1 MLYVGSWKLNVRS
14 SKFNAEIREVMTL
27 MREDETAAPVPPYAD
42 HVGLWANELMAWA
55 PDVIFDAHVHL
66 GPPEVMGTIRPER
79 LQLPLSTFTSLTWEQ
94 LNDVYRRLYRGKRVA
109 GLIAFGFPLRE
120 VNIEAA
126 NRYII
131 GLMKDEP
138 KLKGFLLAHP
148 TDLRPTRAVFDEA
161 LDQGVRFSGVKPYFD
176 LLGRDV
182 FKTAMPEFIPD
193 ALLEFMNRERLIL
206 MLHTSG
212 IGMGE
217 ISNQAYIRSVME
229 RFPQIRIILAHMGRY
244 LELWQFH
251 SFCDSGLLEY
261 PMLYLEMSSASLA
274 EVYGRVLSEPKM
286 HDRIL
291 FGSDLP
297 FGLITGVEA
306 WSETHG
312 AIFVTRDRYPWTDP
326 ILQKSAPLN
335 PNSLT
340 YNTYHTI
347 KALKDALQSMP
358 FPPEQVEAIRQGVFF
373 GNASA
378 LFG

>member
-1 MLYVGSWKLNVRS
+1 MGD
-14 SKFNAEIREVMTL
+14 
-27 MREDETAAPVPPYAD
+27 DERAAAFPPYAD
-42 HVGLWANELMAWA
+42 HVGLWADELMAWV

-66 GPPEVMGTIRPER
+66 GPPEVMGKISPER
-79 LQLPLSTFTSLTWEQ
+79 LQLPLSTFCSLTWKQ
-94 LNDVYRRLYRGKRVA
+94 VQDAYRKLYRGKRVA

-120 VNIEAA
+120 VNIEEA

-131 GLMKDEP
+131 SLMKDEP

-148 TDLRPTRAVFDEA
+148 NDLRPTRAVFDEA

-176 LLGRDV
+176 LLGKDV
-182 FKTAMPEFIPD
+182 FETAMPEFIPE

-217 ISNQAYIRSVME
+217 TRNQDYVHSVME

-244 LELWQFH
+244 LELGHFLG
-251 SFCDSGLLEY
+251 FCDSGLLDY
-261 PMLYLEMSSASLA
+261 PMLYLEMSSASLT

-306 WSETHG
+306 WSERHG
-312 AIFVTRDRYPWTDP
+312 AIFVTRDRYPWSDP
-326 ILQKSAPLN
+326 ILQKRAPIS
-335 PNSLT
+335 PNRLT

-358 FPPEQVEAIRQGVFF
+358 FPADQLEAIKEGVFF
-373 GNASA
+373 GNANA
-378 LFG
+378 LF